1 MCNRL
6 FSLELLTDLLQANIA
21 TNLHLHSHDTRIEAS
36 LVSLNQTLKP
46 TLSTV
51 NMQTALFLLATAG
64 SLASAG
70 TIKYKN
76 EPHLTITLFNEQG
89 CIAKVE
95 PIDINHTHHVG
106 KCWTKDVGFHSL
118 KYTIDP
124 KHSHMS
130 GRVCHV
136 DIWQGPK
143 CQGPAQKGG
152 DILLEVGSCRN
163 TDYGLPADQ
172 SGLAHSY
179 MVPEVE
185 LELKTVVL
193 TMTKTKRDVETPAPA
208 LAQRDAQLVDPV
220 GTYYYEPESNDDDDD
235 TSDKIKDGLRKLG
248 YKVVNV
254 LGLDRRDAPAPTPTP
269 AAEPAI
275 DATVGE
281 GGVEVMYV
289 SAEIAP
295 SATNIVAFSSEDGY
309 EHAYFQ
315 GVPADFLNDE

>member
-1 MCNRL
+1 MQTTDRSFARL
-6 FSLELLTDLLQANIA
+6 SEHQ
-21 TNLHLHSHDTRIEAS
+21 
-36 LVSLNQTLKP
+36 QTLKSSP
-46 TLSTV
+46 STV

-76 EPHLTITLFNEQG
+76 EPHLTITLFNEQD

-130 GRVCHV
+130 GRTCHV

-163 TDYGLPADQ
+163 TDHGLPADK

-179 MVPEVE
+179 MVMCDETNPPEPEVE
-185 LELKTVVL
+185 LELKTIVF
-193 TMTKTKRDVETPAPA
+193 TMTKTKRDLETPAPA
-208 LAQRDAQLVDPV
+208 LAQRDDDFDASGAAKTGINKGWHWVADPV
-220 GTYYYEPESNDDDDD
+220 SNFFDH
-235 TSDKIKDGLRKLG
+235 
-248 YKVVNV
+248 
-254 LGLDRRDAPAPTPTP
+254 DRRDAPAPTPTP
-269 AAEPAI
+269 AAEPTI

-281 GGVEVMYV
+281 GGVEVVYI
-289 SAEIAP
+289 SAEVAP
-295 SATNIVAFSSEDGY
+295 SATKIVAFSSEDGY
-309 EHAYFQ
+309 EHVYLQ